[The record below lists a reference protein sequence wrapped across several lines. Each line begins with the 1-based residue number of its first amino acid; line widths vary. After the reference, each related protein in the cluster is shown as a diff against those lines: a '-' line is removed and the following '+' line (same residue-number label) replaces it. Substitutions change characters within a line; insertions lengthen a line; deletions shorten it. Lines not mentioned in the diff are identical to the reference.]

1 MPSKPA
7 SQKITTKKKT
17 VSAARVRGT
26 VTKKTTASKA
36 TKIIKKK
43 IMTNPAEAIPRRN
56 YHLGIQLAIAGS
68 AVIVLVL
75 LSALERNTFA
85 TKPGDAAAPPVTIG
99 LEHEAPLS
107 LTVLFA
113 KKEKSGYVSLVNL
126 SGENIHINVP
136 SHWKR
141 SEVTGTDI
149 ANVVQEIPVFG
160 FTRYSLPAGAG
171 VKMLLPESPTS
182 VFFDSTSDAITT
194 VDLKTV
200 DLTTSDTD
208 RRVLLLQKQLLVP
221 LWTKAE

>member
-1 MPSKPA
+1 MS
-7 SQKITTKKKT
+7 TTPVVE
-17 VSAARVRGT
+17 VSA
-26 VTKKTTASKA
+26 
-36 TKIIKKK
+36 
-43 IMTNPAEAIPRRN
+43 RRN

-113 KKEKSGYVSLVNL
+113 KKEKSGYVSLTNL
-126 SGENIHINVP
+126 SSEGIFINVP
-136 SHWKR
+136 SGWKR

-149 ANVVQEIPVFG
+149 TNVVQSVPVFG

-171 VKMLLPESPTS
+171 MKMLLPESPTS
-182 VFFDSTSDAITT
+182 VFFDSTSEAITT
-194 VDLKTV
+194 LDLKTI
-200 DLTTSDTD
+200 DLTTSDMN
-208 RRVLLLQKQLLVP
+208 RRILLLQKQLLVP